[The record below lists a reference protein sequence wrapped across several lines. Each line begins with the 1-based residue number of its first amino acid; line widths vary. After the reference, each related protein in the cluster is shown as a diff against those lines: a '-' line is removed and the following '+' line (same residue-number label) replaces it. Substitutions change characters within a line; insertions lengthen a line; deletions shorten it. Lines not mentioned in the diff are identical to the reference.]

1 MNYHLV
7 ILKKPYLDLILA
19 GAKTIELRLTRAK
32 RPACGRVR
40 PGDRLF
46 LKPSGGPVCGLAM
59 AKNVEYYEDRQTGLA
74 GLGRTDAGERFRS
87 ITGT

>member
-19 GAKTIELRLTRAK
+19 GEKTIELRLTRAK

-46 LKPSGGPVCGLAM
+46 LKPSGGPVCGLAT
-59 AKNVEYYEDRQTGLA
+59 VEKRGVL
-74 GLGRTDAGERFRS
+74 
-87 ITGT
+87 